1 MCALEMPGG
10 KPYQQQTFSNMRAS
24 TILMKMEVK

>member
-10 KPYQQQTFSNMRAS
+10 KPYQQQTFANMRAS
-24 TILMKMEVK
+24 TDTGEDGG